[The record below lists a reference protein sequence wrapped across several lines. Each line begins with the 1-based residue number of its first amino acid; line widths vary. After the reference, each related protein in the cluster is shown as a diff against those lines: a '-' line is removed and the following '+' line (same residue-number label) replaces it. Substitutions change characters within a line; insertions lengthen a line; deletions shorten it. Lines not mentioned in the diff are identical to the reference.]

1 MRSHSMYPKVGY
13 FWYRYPKYPIWGTKW
28 GTKLEIFQKKFSPQV
43 CPSYSFQSQPWTIN
57 ENFIFSFRFIRGY
70 IKFVPQKC
78 GTFMFVPHVPQMWY
92 KCGTKSSTLN
102 LIDFTVPKLASTD
115 RITSLCNNYIRFGL

>member
-1 MRSHSMYPKVGY
+1 MERNETIVIMD
-13 FWYRYPKYPIWGTKW
+13 
-28 GTKLEIFQKKFSPQV
+28 KKFA
-43 CPSYSFQSQPWTIN
+43 
-57 ENFIFSFRFIRGY
+57 
-70 IKFVPQKC
+70 PQKC

-92 KCGTKSSTLN
+92 KCGSKSSTLN